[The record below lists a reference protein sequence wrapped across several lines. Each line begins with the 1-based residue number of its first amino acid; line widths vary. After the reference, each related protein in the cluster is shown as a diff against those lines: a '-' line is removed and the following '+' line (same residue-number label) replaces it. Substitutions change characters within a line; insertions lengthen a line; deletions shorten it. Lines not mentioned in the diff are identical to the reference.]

1 MIRWLFS
8 IFVIIV
14 IGYSLILVALPY
26 YHYYAF
32 ESDLKEIL
40 KVSVTDRPEEVMAK
54 ILDIVKKYKIP
65 VREEDITLLRERG
78 YIVKVS
84 WHETV
89 DFFNIYQKTFE
100 FNVDT
105 SK

>member
-8 IFVIIV
+8 IFVFIV
-14 IGYSLILVALPY
+14 IGYSLFLVAVPY

-40 KVSVTDRPEEVMAK
+40 KVSVTDTPEEVMTK
-54 ILDIVKKYKIP
+54 ILDIVRKYKIP
-65 VREEDITLLRERG
+65 VGEEDIILLKEKG
-78 YIVKVS
+78 YTVKVS

-100 FNVDT
+100 FSIDT